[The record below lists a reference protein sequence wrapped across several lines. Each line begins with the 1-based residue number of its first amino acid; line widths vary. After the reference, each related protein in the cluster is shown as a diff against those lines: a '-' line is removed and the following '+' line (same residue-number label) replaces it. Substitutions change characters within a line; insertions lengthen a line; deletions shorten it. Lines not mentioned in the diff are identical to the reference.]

1 MSEKEAK
8 KEGSG
13 VWSKIKKVLISI
25 CTVLLGIFLF
35 RRCNPDGRGVR
46 RALETN
52 RQLRDEL
59 ERERQSDEREAGRI
73 EAERGRVVR
82 ESVRVEREAGR
93 IEAERKR
100 LEREGELSD
109 AERKSVSTARDI
121 LERAKAR
128 TEQSKDSQRS

>member
-13 VWSKIKKVLISI
+13 VWSKIKKILIGI
-25 CTVLLGIFLF
+25 GTVLLGIFLF
-35 RRCNPDGRGVR
+35 RRCNPDGRGIR

-59 ERERQSDEREAGRI
+59 ERERQADEREAGRI
-73 EAERGRVVR
+73 ESERGRLVR
-82 ESVRVEREAGR
+82 ESVRVERERER
-93 IEAERKR
+93 IEAEGKR
-100 LEREGELSD
+100 FAREGELSD
-109 AERKSVSTARDI
+109 SERKSVSTARDI

-128 TEQSKDSQRS
+128 TEQGKDSQRS

>member
-1 MSEKEAK
+1 MDEKK
-8 KEGSG
+8 NKNPGFWG
-13 VWSKIKKVLISI
+13 KIKKVLIGI
-25 CTVLLGIFLF
+25 GTVLLGIFLF
-35 RRCNPDGRGVR
+35 RRCNPDGRGIR

-59 ERERQSDEREAGRI
+59 DRERQADEREAGRI
-73 EAERGRVVR
+73 DAERGRVVR
-82 ESVRVEREAGR
+82 ESVRVERERER

-109 AERKSVSTARDI
+109 AERKSVSTAREI

>member
-13 VWSKIKKVLISI
+13 VWSKVKKVLIGI
-25 CTVLLGIFLF
+25 GTMLLGIFLF
-35 RRCNPDGRGVR
+35 RRCNPDGRGIR
-46 RALETN
+46 RALDTN

-59 ERERQSDEREAGRI
+59 ERERQADEREAGRI

-82 ESVRVEREAGR
+82 ENIRVEREGKR
-93 IEAERKR
+93 VESERKR
-100 LEREGELSD
+100 LAREGELSD
-109 AERKSVSTARDI
+109 SERKSVSTARDI

-128 TEQSKDSQRS
+128 TEQGKNSQRS

>member
-13 VWSKIKKVLISI
+13 VWSKIKKVLIGI
-25 CTVLLGIFLF
+25 GTVLLGIFLF

-59 ERERQSDEREAGRI
+59 ERERQADEREAGRI

-82 ESVRVEREAGR
+82 ENIRV
-93 IEAERKR
+93 EAERKR

-109 AERKSVSTARDI
+109 SERKSVSTARDI

-128 TEQSKDSQRS
+128 TEQGKDSQRS